1 MHEPAPPCR
10 LCHVDFDTKV
20 DYFQFST
27 TANHNQHHLLS
38 STAIWPQSPA
48 YSATIFSIREDH
60 PLRVESTKAIMSDAA
75 DSPVARQAND
85 DFDDAHQDAGHQSD
99 RDSDNLSE
107 IDEDQFDDYDPNN
120 EDKPIDIDENV
131 ALTLK
136 AAKRKRVDTE
146 APKKPKEGRRPTKRA
161 RAAEADVKMG
171 DGGGGQ
177 ARRPRKSRTDGEE
190 RRAAR
195 KEAAATT
202 QEQENEEN
210 LTPEE
215 RKRRAL
221 DRAID
226 EAVKGGKNKRRRKK
240 DDIVGDR

>member
-1 MHEPAPPCR
+1 
-10 LCHVDFDTKV
+10 
-20 DYFQFST
+20 
-27 TANHNQHHLLS
+27 
-38 STAIWPQSPA
+38 
-48 YSATIFSIREDH
+48 
-60 PLRVESTKAIMSDAA
+60 MSDA

-85 DFDDAHQDAGHQSD
+85 DFDDDAHQDAGHQSD

-146 APKKPKEGRRPTKRA
+146 APKKPKEGRRPSKRA
-161 RAAEADVKMG
+161 RAADADVEMG
-171 DGGGGQ
+171 DGDQ

-190 RRAAR
+190 RRAAK
-195 KEAAATT
+195 KEAAAAA

-240 DDIVGDR
+240 DDIVGDRWPLTQSPELFADPNPRTWKTRSITRSLTSRSPWRRPASTTTRHAKRARLLSRSSSFSHKSQLS